1 MIPITILLAALL
13 VASPATA
20 ADSTVKA
27 GIEAWQRGDDA
38 AAVAIWRPLADK
50 NDADALFNLGQ
61 AYRLGRGVKLD
72 LATAQGLF
80 ERAARLGHLDAQ
92 TSLGLMLFQN
102 GNRIAAMRWLKSA
115 AERGEPR
122 ALLIYGTAL
131 FNGDGVARDPVKAYA
146 YVSRAA
152 AQGLAPA
159 KETLAQM
166 DGLVP
171 LEERQKGIALAV
183 AAAKAP
189 EATKSAPA
197 KAAPPKIVAAPKMDI
212 PPKAKAAA
220 AAPQAAVAPA
230 TGSWRV
236 QLGAFGQRAAAEA
249 LFRRLSGAPLAG
261 KQSYLVPVGAV
272 TRLQAGP
279 FESRAAAAAACA
291 RLSARGQACFPVAG
305 R

>member
-1 MIPITILLAALL
+1 MSRLAMMLTALVL
-13 VASPATA
+13 ASPAIA
-20 ADSTVKA
+20 AESTVKA
-27 GIEAWQRGDDA
+27 GVEAWQRGEHA
-38 AAVAIWRPLADK
+38 AAVAIWQPLAGM
-50 NDADALFNLGQ
+50 NDSDALFNLGQ
-61 AYRLGRGVKLD
+61 AYRLGLGVSLD
-72 LATAQGLF
+72 LPRAQELF

-92 TSLGLMLFQN
+92 TSLGLLLFQN

-131 FNGDGVARDPVKAYA
+131 FNGDGVTRDPVKAYA

-166 DGLVP
+166 DELIP
-171 LEERQKGIALAV
+171 LAERQKGVGLAV

-189 EATKSAPA
+189 PAAKLAPTKV
-197 KAAPPKIVAAPKMDI
+197 VA
-212 PPKAKAAA
+212 PKAKTAT
-220 AAPQAAVAPA
+220 VASPPS
-230 TGSWRV
+230 TSGSWRV
-236 QLGAFGQRAAAEA
+236 QLGAFGHRASAEA
-249 LFRRLSGAPLAG
+249 LFRKLSSGQPLAG
-261 KQSYLVPVGAV
+261 KQSYLVAAGAV

-279 FESRAAAAAACA
+279 FESRAAATAACA
-291 RLSARGQACFPVAG
+291 KLSARGQACFPVAG

>member
-1 MIPITILLAALL
+1 MRKISPFTMLLAAALL
-13 VASPATA
+13 ASPAIA

-38 AAVAIWRPLADK
+38 AAVAIWRPLANK
-50 NDADALFNLGQ
+50 GDADALFNLGQ

-72 LATAQGLF
+72 LAAAQGMF

-92 TSLGLMLFQN
+92 TSLGLMLFQD
-102 GNRIAAMRWLKSA
+102 GNRISAMRWLKSA

-122 ALLIYGTAL
+122 ALLVYGTAL
-131 FNGDGVARDPVKAYA
+131 FNGDGVEADPVKAYA

-166 DGLVP
+166 DELIP
-171 LEERQKGIALAV
+171 LADRQKGVALAM
-183 AAAKAP
+183 AAAKTPGAP
-189 EATKSAPA
+189 KVPP
-197 KAAPPKIVAAPKMDI
+197 KAAPPKIVT
-212 PPKAKAAA
+212 PPKAKVAF
-220 AAPQAAVAPA
+220 AAPKPAAVAPNS
-230 TGSWRV
+230 GGWRI
-236 QLGAFGQRAAAEA
+236 QLGAFGQRASAEA
-249 LFRRLSGAPLAG
+249 LFRKLSSGAPLAG
-261 KQSYLVPVGAV
+261 KQSYLIPVGAI

-291 RLSARGQACFPVAG
+291 TLSARGQACFPVAG

>member
-1 MIPITILLAALL
+1 MRKMSVFTVLAAAILLA
-13 VASPATA
+13 SPAIA

-50 NDADALFNLGQ
+50 GDADALFNLGQ

-72 LATAQGLF
+72 LAKAQDLF

-131 FNGDGVARDPVKAYA
+131 FNGDGVEPDLVKAYA

-166 DGLVP
+166 DELIP
-171 LEERQKGIALAV
+171 LEDRQKGVALAM
-183 AAAKAP
+183 AAAK
-189 EATKSAPA
+189 TSSAP
-197 KAAPPKIVAAPKMDI
+197 KAASKVAPPKAVAAPKTKVVVAT
-212 PPKAKAAA
+212 PKPTTA
-220 AAPQAAVAPA
+220 APA

-236 QLGAFGQRAAAEA
+236 QLGAFGQRGSAET
-249 LFRRLSGAPLAG
+249 LFRKLSTVAPLAG
-261 KQSYLVPVGAV
+261 KQSYLIPVGAV

-279 FESRAAAAAACA
+279 FESRTAASAACA
-291 RLSARGQACFPVAG
+291 ALSARGQPCFPVAG

>member
-1 MIPITILLAALL
+1 MLLAAVLF
-13 VASPATA
+13 ASPAIA
-20 ADSTVKA
+20 ADSPKQSATTNVKA

-50 NDADALFNLGQ
+50 GDADAAFNLGQ

-102 GNRIAAMRWLKSA
+102 GNRIAAMRWLKGA

-131 FNGDGVARDPVKAYA
+131 FNGDGVTRDPVKAYA
-146 YVSRAA
+146 YVSRSA

-166 DGLVP
+166 DELMP
-171 LEERQKGIALAV
+171 LEDRQKGVALAA

-189 EATKSAPA
+189 TAVKKAPVQVAT
-197 KAAPPKIVAAPKMDI
+197 PKTVAAPK
-212 PPKAKAAA
+212 AKV
-220 AAPQAAVAPA
+220 AAPLPRPSTAAV
-230 TGSWRV
+230 TNGGWRV
-236 QLGAFGQRAAAEA
+236 QLGAFGQRASAEA
-249 LFRRLSGAPLAG
+249 LFRKLSSDAPLAG

-279 FESRAAAAAACA
+279 FESRAAAATACA
-291 RLSARGQACFPVAG
+291 KLSARGQPCFPVAG